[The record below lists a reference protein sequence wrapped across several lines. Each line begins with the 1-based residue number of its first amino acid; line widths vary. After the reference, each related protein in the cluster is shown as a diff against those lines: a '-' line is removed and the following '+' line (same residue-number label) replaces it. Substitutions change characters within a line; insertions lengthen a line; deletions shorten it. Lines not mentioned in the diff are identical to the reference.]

1 MKRFSVAEF
10 NFFVY
15 RLNGVRDPAL
25 FFFAAKAMLRAL
37 LVAAAAAV
45 CFAELTSSRACI
57 PRDLV
62 SRLRGGGSRD
72 RAEIMAD
79 LEVLRRQRDAGEVS
93 QDDFRRRKDALKQ
106 VRAAARPH
114 PGPCLRTHLR
124 RDRAWHPRCDTRFCR
139 APALSLPA
147 LTRPRLFPGGPGR
160 GPVWLEA
167 AQEREAAKR
176 ASAVMCPPLADSDD
190 RERCRSLALQG
201 RRAPLGTRPVDSR
214 VSASCF
220 RPAGRSHGFT
230 ASPGIL
236 LR

>member
-1 MKRFSVAEF
+1 MKRYSVNEIVKLKIFFLIFFS
-10 NFFVY
+10 
-15 RLNGVRDPAL
+15 D
-25 FFFAAKAMLRAL
+25 FAGKTMQLSCRPL

-147 LTRPRLFPGGPGR
+147 LTRRLFPGGPGR

>member
-1 MKRFSVAEF
+1 MKRYIF
-10 NFFVY
+10 NFFVSFII
-15 RLNGVRDPAL
+15 NGVRDPAL

-147 LTRPRLFPGGPGR
+147 LTRPGCSPADPVVGPCGWRRRRNARRQSGRRLSC
-160 GPVWLEA
+160 A
-167 AQEREAAKR
+167 
-176 ASAVMCPPLADSDD
+176 PPLRTAMIAKGAA
-190 RERCRSLALQG
+190 RLHCRAAARRWEHAL
-201 RRAPLGTRPVDSR
+201 LTV
-214 VSASCF
+214 V
-220 RPAGRSHGFT
+220 
-230 ASPGIL
+230 
-236 LR
+236 